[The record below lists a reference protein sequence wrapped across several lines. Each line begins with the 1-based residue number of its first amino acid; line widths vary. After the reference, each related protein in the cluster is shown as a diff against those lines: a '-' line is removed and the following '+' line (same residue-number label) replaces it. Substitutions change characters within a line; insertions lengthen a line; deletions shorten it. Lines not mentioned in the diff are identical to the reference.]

1 MLEVAIIGVGW
12 AGSKSCTPDLSFQEM
27 VYEAAVK
34 AYADANVN
42 PQVDVD
48 AFISADE
55 DYWAGYSIFE
65 EYVPDQLGAV
75 LKPTW
80 HITGDGLHALINA
93 YMMIRSNLFE
103 VVVVESHSKASDIL
117 SYAGIIQHATDPVYV
132 KPLGG
137 HPFYIAGLEM
147 RRYLYETGVSEEQC
161 AQVVVKNKRNA
172 IFNPNAAYPAELTVE
187 DVLNSPYVF
196 SPLKALE
203 VSSTAE
209 GAIVMVLASGDV
221 ARRLTDVPIWVRGV
235 GWAIDTPNLDGRDW
249 GRAVYVEVAADMAY
263 KMAGITNPRRQIHV
277 AEVDDKF
284 SYKELQHVEALRL
297 CTRGEAGELLE
308 AGSFYVNGELP
319 VNPSGGC
326 LGVGNL
332 LEACGL
338 SRALE
343 VVLQLRG
350 QAQGRQVEDAKVGVA
365 QTWRGI
371 PTTSGA
377 VVVLSTEG

>member
-1 MLEVAIIGVGW
+1 MSEVAIIGVGW
-12 AGSKSCTPDLSFQEM
+12 VGFKSCIPDLSFQEM

-34 AYADANVN
+34 AYADAGID

-48 AFISADE
+48 AFVSAEE

-65 EYVPDQLGAV
+65 EYTPDQLGAV

-80 HITGDGLHALINA
+80 HITGDGLQALINA
-93 YMMIRSNLFE
+93 YMMIHSNLFD
-103 VVVVESHSKASDIL
+103 VVVVESHSKASDII
-117 SYAGIIQHATDPVYV
+117 SYAGIVHHATDPVYV

-137 HPFYIAGLEM
+137 HPFYMAGLEM
-147 RRYLYETGVSEEQC
+147 RRYLYEAGVSEEQC
-161 AQVVVKNKRNA
+161 ARVVVKNKRNA
-172 IFNPNAAYPAELTVE
+172 ILNPNAAYPAELNVE

-203 VSSTAE
+203 VSPLAD

-221 ARRLTDVPIWVRGV
+221 ARRFTDVPIWVRGI
-235 GWAIDTPNLDGRDW
+235 GWAVDTPNLDGRDW
-249 GRAVYVEVAADMAY
+249 GKAVYAEISADTAY
-263 KMAGITNPRRQIHV
+263 KMAGITNARRQIHV

-284 SYKELQHVEALRL
+284 AYKELQHIEALKL
-297 CTRGEAGELLE
+297 CSRGESGRLLE
-308 AGSFYVNGELP
+308 AGSFGLNGEIP

-326 LGVGNL
+326 LGVGNI

-350 QAQGRQVEDAKVGVA
+350 QAQGRQVEDAKVGIA

-377 VVVLSTEG
+377 VVVLSAEG